1 MTARF
6 RRIALATLCLL
17 TLATSASAECAWV
30 LWEGNTQGE
39 LDAMTYKLLTAY
51 PSARECIKAIDARAR
66 AEQKMD
72 SKLNVK
78 AIFKRT
84 ASTELWVEAPA
95 GTGVYPDVSIRPEF
109 PVAGLVFVGLST
121 ARSSGWR
128 ISRRGEPP

>member
-1 MTARF
+1 M
-6 RRIALATLCLL
+6 
-17 TLATSASAECAWV
+17 

-51 PSARECIKAIDARAR
+51 PSARECIRAIDARAR

-84 ASTELWVEAPA
+84 ASTELWVETPA
-95 GTGVYPDVSIRPEF
+95 GHTCP
-109 PVAGLVFVGLST
+109 LSKPPS
-121 ARSSGWR
+121 RSPHRLWSSTKATNAPR
-128 ISRRGEPP
+128 TPKNP